1 MNKERRTKINNIIKK
16 LEAVLNDLK
25 EVLFE
30 EEMVFD
36 NMPENLQGSI
46 RGEESEEA
54 IDLMNEAVESLQN
67 ACDNLDSI

>member
-1 MNKERRTKINNIIKK
+1 MNKERRTKIGNIIKK
-16 LEAVLNDLK
+16 LDAVLSDLK

-36 NMPENLQGSI
+36 NMPENLQCSM
-46 RGEESEEA
+46 RGEDSEEA

>member
-1 MNKERRTKINNIIKK
+1 MNKERRTKINNIVKK
-16 LEAVLNDLK
+16 LDVALNDLK

-36 NMPENLQGSI
+36 NMPENLQGSM

-54 IDLMNEAVESLQN
+54 IDLMNEALESLQS
-67 ACDNLDSI
+67 AYDNLDNI

>member
-1 MNKERRTKINNIIKK
+1 MNKERRTKIGNIIKK
-16 LEAVLNDLK
+16 LDAVLSDLK

-36 NMPENLQGSI
+36 NMPENLQCSM